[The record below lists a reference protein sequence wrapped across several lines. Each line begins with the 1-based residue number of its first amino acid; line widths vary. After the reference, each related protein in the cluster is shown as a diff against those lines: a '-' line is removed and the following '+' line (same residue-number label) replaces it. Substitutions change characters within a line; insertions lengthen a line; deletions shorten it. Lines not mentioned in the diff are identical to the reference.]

1 MERGEIKQKLCNVAE
16 IEGTHKDINPLETQ
30 KPEVTYRFILITR
43 IGAGAEAVVHNCEHA
58 AVNRSALFNYIF
70 KHYSIEQIETVSI
83 LSESKE

>member
-16 IEGTHKDINPLETQ
+16 IEGTRKDINTLETQ

-43 IGAGAEAVVHNCEHA
+43 IGAEAVVHNCEHA